1 LTGIELRTNNFR
13 ILGDA
18 CIDFKPGLNI
28 IFGPN
33 ATGKTSVL
41 EAIGYCL
48 RGRSFIGSKDS
59 DVVTFGKDTFSLHFS
74 LSADSDVAT
83 DHIQVEW
90 DGRKRVT
97 LNDKAIR
104 SAKQLVERFKLVSQ
118 NPDSSGIATGSPS
131 KRRDLIDDTASQM
144 NTGWANT
151 IVEYKTTVKE
161 RNSLLSSGA
170 SNDTLFSVLTE
181 KIIELGLS
189 LRSIRAEVA
198 GYITNNTAPEG
209 IELFVDDSTELSSAN
224 FSRLLYQERV
234 RGITLIGPHRDDC
247 YFTLNDRRVEQ
258 FASTGEARRVLLLVK
273 LAQAKV
279 ITDACGQKPFI
290 LADDLLAELDDRN
303 TMYAMEKLHEW
314 PQTILTCARMP
325 PSNDYNLIEVDQ
337 WAR

>member
-1 LTGIELRTNNFR
+1 MAQTHSCTYWSRSDKRRIDRYRAPTNNFR

-118 NPDSSGIATGSPS
+118 NPGLI
-131 KRRDLIDDTASQM
+131 RDCD
-144 NTGWANT
+144 W
-151 IVEYKTTVKE
+151 
-161 RNSLLSSGA
+161 
-170 SNDTLFSVLTE
+170 
-181 KIIELGLS
+181 LS
-189 LRSIRAEVA
+189 LKTK
-198 GYITNNTAPEG
+198 G
-209 IELFVDDSTELSSAN
+209 
-224 FSRLLYQERV
+224 
-234 RGITLIGPHRDDC
+234 
-247 YFTLNDRRVEQ
+247 
-258 FASTGEARRVLLLVK
+258 
-273 LAQAKV
+273 
-279 ITDACGQKPFI
+279 
-290 LADDLLAELDDRN
+290 LD
-303 TMYAMEKLHEW
+303 
-314 PQTILTCARMP
+314 
-325 PSNDYNLIEVDQ
+325 
-337 WAR
+337 